1 MGEAARHL
9 MRHSLTESKVM
20 TAFWAAVAVGWLIL
34 GNHSD
39 RVPWGTD
46 LFWVTLTAV
55 AAGAAV
61 AVARYRT
68 VFALR
73 SYVFI
78 ATAIGV
84 IRSCAYLSS
93 NAGGPTAVWFLF
105 TLTTLGGYLLY
116 VDRLERR
123 K

>member
-1 MGEAARHL
+1 
-9 MRHSLTESKVM
+9 MRHPLTESKIM

-39 RVPWGTD
+39 RVPWGSE

-55 AAGAAV
+55 AAGAAL

-78 ATAIGV
+78 TTAIGA

-93 NAGGPTAVWFLF
+93 NAGGPAAVWFLF
-105 TLTTLGGYLLY
+105 TLTNLGGYLLY